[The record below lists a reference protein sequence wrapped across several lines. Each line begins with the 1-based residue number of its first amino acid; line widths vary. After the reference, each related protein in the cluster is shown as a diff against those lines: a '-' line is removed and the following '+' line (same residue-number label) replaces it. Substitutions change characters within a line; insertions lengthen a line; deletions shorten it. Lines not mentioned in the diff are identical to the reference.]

1 MKTEN
6 HFFESLDACFI
17 GIDQTSNDPLLWKC
31 AGMQI
36 QQRFELPIPS
46 LAGSVC
52 KYSFSTTI
60 GDIAFSVEYRCKGR
74 PDEKIF
80 GNSRVP
86 SDLEPISGTFK
97 SVREGTLLFIFD
109 NSFSWYNP
117 KILTYKIELFQVRDV
132 HTLWSS
138 YLPIMERMRHHKR
151 FYQDWSRFLI
161 YCSQLFKLLI
171 IWDAWRAGTC

>member
-1 MKTEN
+1 MTEN

-17 GIDQTSNDPLLWKC
+17 GIDQNSNEPLTWTC
-31 AGMQI
+31 AGLQV

-52 KYSFSTTI
+52 KYSFSTLI

-74 PDEKIF
+74 QDEKIF

-117 KILTYKIELFQVRDV
+117 KILTYKIELYQVRTKCSFFDV
-132 HTLWSS
+132 TDKHDFPCDLVCSS
-138 YLPIMERMRHHKR
+138 SLNMTIRLYVSSISLH
-151 FYQDWSRFLI
+151 S
-161 YCSQLFKLLI
+161 KLLI
-171 IWDAWRAGTC
+171 T

>member
-1 MKTEN
+1 MTEN

-17 GIDQTSNDPLLWKC
+17 GIDQNSNEPLTWKC
-31 AGMQI
+31 AGLQV

-52 KYSFSTTI
+52 KYSFSTLI

-74 PDEKIF
+74 QDEKIF

-117 KILTYKIELFQVRDV
+117 KILTYKIELFQVRNRCGFVMYIPCD
-132 HTLWSS
+132 LG
-138 YLPIMERMRHHKR
+138 
-151 FYQDWSRFLI
+151 
-161 YCSQLFKLLI
+161 YCWLVIIPNSLSVLQISLHFKLLTTWGVWKAEI
-171 IWDAWRAGTC
+171 CWKQ

>member
-1 MKTEN
+1 MRESGIFQILEFCSVVVTSLHN
-6 HFFESLDACFI
+6 HLTNSLQSAQHFFCLKMISDDHFFGSLDACFI

-31 AGMQI
+31 EGMQV
-36 QQRFELPIPS
+36 QHRFELPIPS

-86 SDLEPISGTFK
+86 SDLEQISGTFK

-117 KILTYKIELFQVRDV
+117 KILTYKIELFQVFIK
-132 HTLWSS
+132 SS
-138 YLPIMERMRHHKR
+138 SVRGHH
-151 FYQDWSRFLI
+151 
-161 YCSQLFKLLI
+161 
-171 IWDAWRAGTC
+171 

>member
-17 GIDQTSNDPLLWKC
+17 GIDQTSNEPLLWKC

-52 KYSFSTTI
+52 KYSFSTEI

-117 KILTYKIELFQVRDV
+117 KILTYKIELFQVRS
-132 HTLWSS
+132 T
-138 YLPIMERMRHHKR
+138 YMRSMN
-151 FYQDWSRFLI
+151 FISPSR
-161 YCSQLFKLLI
+161 K
-171 IWDAWRAGTC
+171 